1 MKNLFA
7 SSPSAHISS
16 PSSNIIIFLISFLYR
31 QRLKD
36 IFFLENEKNKKQTW
50 KTTKLQNNSFFLIK
64 KASIYENNAQTM
76 TSLLP
81 TTETGPTIPQD
92 PLETIQI
99 YQQSIQ
105 SGIKKKLDQL
115 ISLQSSGLSGFS
127 GLIRTTAPKEEEQ
140 NELQMAIN
148 WRNHVLNFQDQQGR
162 TTLHLAAVEDTI
174 FSNTTTTSNASSV
187 IDASLMC
194 QLLVDLGADASQTCG
209 IGGAPILHYSVT
221 TGNAGSCAV
230 VNVLLNA
237 GASALTIYENISAL
251 EMAAGAAASMVDAND
266 SGEGTDST
274 QSTMEITLDIVKV
287 LLKHARKEA
296 ATVPRP
302 SDNEIENTNTN
313 TDSSTATLSSVTTTT
328 NSTTTTTTTNSST
341 SALPVPWWRTNK
353 EICDLLYAIP
363 SRADYSSILS
373 IGKSLNQKLEETING
388 NYSSEG
394 AAREWSTVV
403 IVTVIF
409 IS

>member
-1 MKNLFA
+1 
-7 SSPSAHISS
+7 
-16 PSSNIIIFLISFLYR
+16 
-31 QRLKD
+31 
-36 IFFLENEKNKKQTW
+36 
-50 KTTKLQNNSFFLIK
+50 
-64 KASIYENNAQTM
+64 M

-92 PLETIQI
+92 PLETVQI

-148 WRNHVLNFQDQQGR
+148 WRNHVLNFKDQQGR
-162 TTLHLAAVEDTI
+162 TTLHLAAVEDT
-174 FSNTTTTSNASSV
+174 

-274 QSTMEITLDIVKV
+274 QSTMEITLDVVKV

-353 EICDLLYAIP
+353 EICDLLYALP

-388 NYSSEG
+388 KYSSEG